1 MVAAVGDLL
10 ADACEHVTPVGTGKR
25 EPGPRP
31 TVPEMSAL
39 LRPRPRAARRPRTH
53 LLRGLAV
60 TGLAACSV
68 ALAAPAASATA
79 RPPATVPAAAVRSAP
94 AAAAASV
101 SRLAVSFTVRNVNR
115 STFACASDGKTYT
128 VRGHL
133 VGPSADLAGAPS
145 AVTLYL
151 HGLNF
156 AEYLWQF
163 TDVPGYDYATDQAK
177 AGQTSLIVD
186 RLGYGA
192 SDKPA
197 GNAICAGSRAD
208 IAHQMVQALRSG
220 DYRVAGQQAPSFR
233 HVALAGHSYGGQIAE
248 LEAYSFGDI
257 DALAVVSYTDQG
269 SSALAASSSAF
280 SAKACA
286 AGGQPV
292 APGGPG
298 GYAPFGN
305 PAGAKAAVLNDATPV
320 VAAATLPRLTLN
332 PCGDMVPFAKV
343 AALDLAHLG
352 AITVPVLEIVGGGD
366 QLFPASA
373 GRRQA
378 ALFTGSPAVDLVT
391 VPGAGHAITLQRG
404 HDAFTE
410 GMRTWL
416 ESVDGFA
423 GSPAGGVETGIG
435 DSGTSRPALLGGGL
449 AALAAAAGFGAIAR
463 RRSTGARSDRSS

>member
-1 MVAAVGDLL
+1 
-10 ADACEHVTPVGTGKR
+10 
-25 EPGPRP
+25 
-31 TVPEMSAL
+31 
-39 LRPRPRAARRPRTH
+39 
-53 LLRGLAV
+53 
-60 TGLAACSV
+60 
-68 ALAAPAASATA
+68 
-79 RPPATVPAAAVRSAP
+79 
-94 AAAAASV
+94 
-101 SRLAVSFTVRNVNR
+101 VSFTVRNVNR
-115 STFACASDGKTYT
+115 SKFACASDGKSYT

-133 VGPSADLAGAPS
+133 VGPSGALSGSPS

-151 HGLNF
+151 HGLGF

-208 IAHQMVQALRSG
+208 IAHQMVLALKSG
-220 DYRVAGQQAPSFR
+220 DYQVTGQQAPSFR
-233 HVALAGHSYGGQIAE
+233 RVALAGHSYGGQIAE

-269 SSALAASSSAF
+269 SSARAASSSAF

-292 APGGPG
+292 GPGGPG

-320 VAAATLPRLTLN
+320 VAAAALPKLTLN

-343 AALDLAHLG
+343 SAFDLAHLG
-352 AITVPVLEIVGGGD
+352 AIRVPVLEIVGGGD

-378 ALFTGSPAVDLVT
+378 ALLTGSSTVDLVT
-391 VPGAGHAITLQRG
+391 VPGAGHAITLQRR
-404 HDAFTE
+404 HDAFTG

-423 GSPAGGVETGIG
+423 GPPTGGVQTGIG
-435 DSGTSRPALLGGGL
+435 DSGTSRTGLLGAGL
-449 AALAAAAGFGAIAR
+449 IALAGAAGLGAAVR
-463 RRSTGARSDRSS
+463 RRATRTGSTGTT

>member
-1 MVAAVGDLL
+1 
-10 ADACEHVTPVGTGKR
+10 
-25 EPGPRP
+25 
-31 TVPEMSAL
+31 
-39 LRPRPRAARRPRTH
+39 
-53 LLRGLAV
+53 
-60 TGLAACSV
+60 
-68 ALAAPAASATA
+68 
-79 RPPATVPAAAVRSAP
+79 
-94 AAAAASV
+94 
-101 SRLAVSFTVRNVNR
+101 VSFTVRNVNR
-115 STFACASDGKTYT
+115 SKFACASDGKTYT

-133 VGPSADLAGAPS
+133 VGPSGALSGSPS

-151 HGLNF
+151 HGLGF

-163 TDVPGYDYATDQAK
+163 TDVPGYDYATDQAR

-208 IAHQMVQALRSG
+208 IAHQVVLALKSG
-220 DYRVAGQQAPSFR
+220 DYRVSGQQAPSFR
-233 HVALAGHSYGGQIAE
+233 RVALAGQSYGGQIAE

-280 SAKACA
+280 SARACA

-298 GYAPFGN
+298 GYAPYGN

-320 VAAATLPRLTLN
+320 VAAATLPKLTLN

-343 AALDLAHLG
+343 SSFDLAHLG

-378 ALFTGSPAVDLVT
+378 GLFTGSSAVELVT
-391 VPGAGHAITLQRG
+391 VPGAGHAITLQRR
-404 HDAFTE
+404 HDAFTG

-423 GSPAGGVETGIG
+423 APPIGGVETGIG
-435 DSGTSRPALLGGGL
+435 DTGTNRTGLLGAGL
-449 AALAAAAGFGAIAR
+449 VALAGAAGVGAAFR
-463 RRSTGARSDRSS
+463 RRATRTGSAGTT